1 MIGCHRCRGECQD
14 SDYAVAVGDTDSPVP
29 VEDHFSSS
37 KSRITIVGVFM
48 KNILRLNWTRM

>member
-14 SDYAVAVGDTDSPVP
+14 SDYAVAVGDTDSPV
-29 VEDHFSSS
+29 EDHFSS

-48 KNILRLNWTRM
+48 KNALRLNWTRM